1 MGEVSRRDFLKGVG
15 LSAAAVA
22 VPSGD
27 RQGLPRA
34 EQGVA
39 VAPAAETPRS
49 RPPNILFILADDL
62 GYGDLGCYG
71 QPKVRTPNLDRLAA
85 EGIRFTDA
93 YAGST
98 VCAPSRCSLMTGLHT
113 GRCLV
118 RGNARLPLRP
128 EDVTVAEVLK
138 GAGYATGLAGKWGLG
153 EAGSSGVP
161 TRQGFDVFFGYLNQ
175 HHAHNY
181 WPTFLWRNEERV
193 ALQNVVSKEDVQGG
207 GVASTRAQYS
217 HDLVTEE
224 ALAFIERQVRQP
236 WFLYLAWTIPHA
248 NNEAGREGM
257 EVPDQGPYAAEPWP
271 EQEKNKAAMIT
282 RMDRDVGRVLEKI
295 KALGLDADTI
305 VFFTSDNGPHK
316 EGGADPA
323 FFRSSGPLRGIKR
336 DLYEGG
342 IRVPMI
348 VRWPGHIKPGSVS
361 DYPWAFWDFLPTAA
375 DLAGAAAPKDLDGVS
390 VLPVLLGRPGPERE
404 CLYWEFYEQGGT
416 QAVRRG
422 RWKAVRKGIAD
433 SGAPMELYDLPTDL
447 GETKDVAAAHPD
459 LVREMAALM
468 RKAHTP
474 SPHWAVRPKRGSP

>member
-1 MGEVSRRDFLKGVG
+1 
-15 LSAAAVA
+15 
-22 VPSGD
+22 
-27 RQGLPRA
+27 
-34 EQGVA
+34 
-39 VAPAAETPRS
+39 
-49 RPPNILFILADDL
+49 
-62 GYGDLGCYG
+62 
-71 QPKVRTPNLDRLAA
+71 
-85 EGIRFTDA
+85 
-93 YAGST
+93 
-98 VCAPSRCSLMTGLHT
+98 
-113 GRCLV
+113 
-118 RGNARLPLRP
+118 
-128 EDVTVAEVLK
+128 
-138 GAGYATGLAGKWGLG
+138 
-153 EAGSSGVP
+153 
-161 TRQGFDVFFGYLNQ
+161 
-175 HHAHNY
+175 
-181 WPTFLWRNEERV
+181 
-193 ALQNVVSKEDVQGG
+193 
-207 GVASTRAQYS
+207 
-217 HDLVTEE
+217 
-224 ALAFIERQVRQP
+224 
-236 WFLYLAWTIPHA
+236 
-248 NNEAGREGM
+248 
-257 EVPDQGPYAAEPWP
+257 
-271 EQEKNKAAMIT
+271 
-282 RMDRDVGRVLEKI
+282 VGRVLDKI

-305 VFFTSDNGPHK
+305 IFFTSDNGPHK

-459 LVREMAALM
+459 LVREMAVLM